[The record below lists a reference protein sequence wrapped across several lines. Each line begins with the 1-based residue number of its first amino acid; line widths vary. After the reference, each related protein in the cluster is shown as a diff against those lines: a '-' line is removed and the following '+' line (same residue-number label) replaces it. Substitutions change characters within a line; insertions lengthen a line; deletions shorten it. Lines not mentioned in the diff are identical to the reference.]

1 MRVYRGASVCDQCLW
16 LAGAP
21 AAFQPV
27 VADKLTSAA
36 AEEPKA
42 SQTLDMSSSVDG
54 FPYTSLSKKSF
65 LHSMTRRWISTGN
78 APSRKALAR
87 SSSVDLCCSP
97 SWICSVFTFGRS
109 DLSHPDVSLSQPWS
123 RQNKHRLPPHS
134 GQAVAILTGCE
145 WRGSM
150 DMHDTTVELPQ
161 LITPVAPH
169 SFHHFV
175 TDQKLKFYC

>member
-87 SSSVDLCCSP
+87 SSSVDFCCSTP
-97 SWICSVFTFGRS
+97 WICSVFTFGRS

-134 GQAVAILTGCE
+134 GQAVAILT
-145 WRGSM
+145 
-150 DMHDTTVELPQ
+150 ELGRLWPSS
-161 LITPVAPH
+161 LSCLLSSSPH
-169 SFHHFV
+169 SFHNFV
-175 TDQKLKFYC
+175 TDQKLNYEFSLVLFH

>member
-27 VADKLTSAA
+27 VSDKLTSAA

-87 SSSVDLCCSP
+87 SSSVDFCCSP
-97 SWICSVFTFGRS
+97 PWICSVFTFGRS
-109 DLSHPDVSLSQPWS
+109 DLSHPDVSLSQPSS

-134 GQAVAILTGCE
+134 GQAVAILTEMGRLWPSSLSCLL
-145 WRGSM
+145 SS
-150 DMHDTTVELPQ
+150 
-161 LITPVAPH
+161 
-169 SFHHFV
+169 SFHNFV
-175 TDQKLKFYC
+175 TDQKLNYEFSFVLF